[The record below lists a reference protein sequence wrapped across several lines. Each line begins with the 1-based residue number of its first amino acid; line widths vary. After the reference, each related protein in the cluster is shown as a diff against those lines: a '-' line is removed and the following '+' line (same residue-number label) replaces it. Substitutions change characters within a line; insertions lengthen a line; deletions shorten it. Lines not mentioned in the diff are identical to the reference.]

1 MHPAPCRRR
10 RIDLVVTDLV
20 AIALTEDGLI
30 LRERAP
36 GVSVEE
42 IRAATA
48 ARLIVPGNL
57 PAMDLGPWRG
67 ARNTGLGAHA
77 L

>member
-1 MHPAPCRRR
+1 
-10 RIDLVVTDLV
+10 V
-20 AIALTEDGLI
+20 TEDGLI

-48 ARLIVPGNL
+48 ARLIVPGDV
-57 PAMDLGPWRG
+57 PEMDLGPWRG
-67 ARNTGLGAHA
+67 KRNPGLGAHA